1 MHKKNLCFI
10 ALLLVIVGGFNWLL
24 IGLFDFN
31 VVTFILADF
40 PMIEK
45 LIYILVGIST
55 IYSLHLFK
63 TLKKH

>member
-1 MHKKNLCFI
+1 MHKNLCFTT
-10 ALLLVIVGGFNWLL
+10 LVLVIIGGLNWLV

-31 VVTFILADF
+31 LVTFILSDF

-45 LIYILVGIST
+45 LIYILVGLSS